1 MLKPTHPNAP
11 PRSSLHPQDLQSADG
26 SIFRVNGKGL
36 ARIFVRKS
44 AETARNRV
52 SGNTLLLVSTKN
64 TILGSEEWAMFPSR
78 LLITIR
84 YFILHPKTYSTNE
97 SSGTVLVKHHG
108 LHLLHICEG
117 QSAHLWG
124 ILRLLQKLL
133 RR

>member
-52 SGNTLLLVSTKN
+52 SGNTLLLASTKKYYIGVGRMGN
-64 TILGSEEWAMFPSR
+64 VSFKAPDHNPLFYT
-78 LLITIR
+78 T
-84 YFILHPKTYSTNE
+84 PKDLFNE
-97 SSGTVLVKHHG
+97 
-108 LHLLHICEG
+108 
-117 QSAHLWG
+117 
-124 ILRLLQKLL
+124 
-133 RR
+133 